1 MILIIVFHF
10 RYAEVCSMK
19 KRMAITRLLFIIIN
33 FIFLFLLL
41 DTARAQDGY
50 FKISGQ
56 YRIRPEFRKGYKTLT
71 TDTSKAAFFIPQRAR
86 LILDYKKDNIR
97 MFTSVQDI
105 RTWGDEEQLKDNAG
119 LQVNELWLELALKHG
134 LSLKVGRQELVY
146 DDQRLLGNLDWAN
159 ATRSHDALLVKYINK
174 NKNFNW
180 HLGGAF
186 NQSGE
191 PLFGTGYQLKNYKFL
206 VLTWLKKEFGNNSIS
221 VTSIA
226 NGLNATILTDRKTY
240 TSYTFGPLYNYQSN
254 KFKGLI
260 GAYYQTGKTDN
271 ALLLNAYMINS
282 YAELHRKKAFTGI
295 GIDYISGNSDNTP
308 LNHSHSFSTLYATNH
323 KFYGYMD
330 YFTNLPVDTKQRGLV
345 DPYFR
350 LGLIA
355 NKNITTTVDFHYFL
369 LANKNHLSNY
379 KKSVLGNE
387 IDLLIDYKISP
398 VINFQA
404 GYSMM
409 FATKN
414 MELLKTGNSNNYNSW
429 AFIMLKV
436 SPTFFMQELKNK

>member
-1 MILIIVFHF
+1 MMFIV
-10 RYAEVCSMK
+10 
-19 KRMAITRLLFIIIN
+19 LFMDN
-33 FIFLFLLL
+33 VK
-41 DTARAQDGY
+41 AQEGY
-50 FKISGQ
+50 FKVSGQ
-56 YRIRPEFRKGYKTLT
+56 YRIRPEFREGYKTLA
-71 TDTSKAAFFIPQRAR
+71 TDTSKAAFFIAQRAR
-86 LILDYKKDNIR
+86 LILDYKKDNIK
-97 MFTSVQDI
+97 MFSSVQDI

-134 LSLKVGRQELVY
+134 VSLKVGRQELVY

-159 ATRSHDALLVKYINK
+159 ATRSHDALLVKYINT
-174 NKNFNW
+174 NKKFNW

-206 VLTWLKKEFGNNSIS
+206 VFTWLKKDFGNSSLSFTS
-221 VTSIA
+221 VA
-226 NGLNATILTDRKTY
+226 NGLNASVAADKKTY
-240 TSYTFGPLYNYQSN
+240 TSYTFGPLYNYQG
-254 KFKGLI
+254 KIFKALVGV
-260 GAYYQTGKTDN
+260 YYQKGKTDN
-271 ALLLNAYMINS
+271 ALLLDAYMINS
-282 YAELHRKKAFTGI
+282 YAQLNGKKAFAGI
-295 GIDYISGNSDNTP
+295 GLDYISGNNDNTP

-350 LGLIA
+350 VGLIP
-355 NKNITTTVDFHYFL
+355 NKNITTTVDFHHFL
-369 LANKNHLSNY
+369 LANKNHLSDY
-379 KKSVLGNE
+379 KKGVLGNE
-387 IDLLIDYKISP
+387 IDLMIDYKISS

-414 MELLKTGNSNNYNSW
+414 MELLKTGNSHNYNNW
-429 AFIMLKV
+429 AFVMLKV
-436 SPTFFMQELKNK
+436 SPTFFIQEFKK